1 MSQNERPP
9 RQGVTLNQILS
20 SAILVAVLLVILVV
34 GYVIITTILAL
45 QAPVVSVPQAI
56 GTQVQQVL
64 NPTPTIIASP
74 VTVIRQIRSLSR
86 LETVSYKI
94 EKVITAQ
101 NGEGPLGFLFEDKL
115 LLVAVG
121 EVIAGV
127 DLGRMADPDVQVVDN
142 AVTVRLPSS
151 EIFIA
156 TLNNDDTFVY
166 DRQTG
171 LLGQQVDL
179 ETLARQT
186 AEDEILRA
194 AIADGILDTAQKNGE
209 QVIRKLLEA
218 LGFEDITIITA
229 PPTSDQNRG
238 E

>member
-9 RQGVTLNQILS
+9 RQGVTFNQILS
-20 SAILVAVLLVILVV
+20 STILIAVLLVILVV
-34 GYVIITTILAL
+34 GYVIVTTILAL

-121 EVIAGV
+121 EVIAGI

-142 AVTVRLPSS
+142 TVTVRLPSS

-194 AIADGILDTAQKNGE
+194 AITDGILDTAQKNGE

>member
-1 MSQNERPP
+1 MSQNEHPP
-9 RQGVTLNQILS
+9 KQGVTLNQVLS
-20 SAILVAVLLVILVV
+20 SAILVAVLLVILVI
-34 GYVIITTILAL
+34 GYVVVTTILAV

-64 NPTPTIIASP
+64 NPTPTLIASP

-121 EVIAGV
+121 EVIAGL
-127 DLGRMADPDVQVVDN
+127 DLGRMQDGDVQVNDN

-151 EIFIA
+151 EIFVA

-166 DRQTG
+166 NRQTG
-171 LLGQQVDL
+171 LLGQQANL
-179 ETLARQT
+179 ETLARQM
-186 AEDEILRA
+186 AEDEILKA
-194 AIADGILDTAQKNGE
+194 AISDGILDTAQKNGE

-218 LGFEDITIITA
+218 LGFEDITITTA
-229 PPTSDQNRG
+229 PPTSDQDRG
-238 E
+238 Q